1 MVRLEK
7 ADYRIGVEVNVG
19 VDKQKVGRL
28 RALLVE
34 ARDGQVSG
42 PVDER
47 LVLGRIEHHL
57 DAIRCTRAL
66 ETKHRLGISLET
78 NATITWCAYEKSNL
92 SAHCELNITIP

>member
-57 DAIRCTRAL
+57 DAIRGASTL
-66 ETKHRLGISLET
+66 ETKHGLGIGLET
-78 NATITWCAYEKSNL
+78 NAAVTRRAYEEYNRCRHYKIVSRV
-92 SAHCELNITIP
+92 P